1 MSQLPRQL
9 SAPSLR
15 LNDEPS
21 SFAAP
26 PEEFSR
32 PDVSAPGIAGDAFA
46 ASFGQS
52 NLVVGFLNWFDK
64 LGLAAD
70 DPTGWYDEKRGGLWL
85 EQNKRTL
92 ETEYGLTP
100 EQVLKETGGKSRLW
114 DIVGVLENQQDRRR
128 LADVAKYTAD
138 GDYSSAAAAVAGS
151 LTGSI
156 ADPTILIPTT
166 TTLPRLAGSV
176 FGTIKAGAKVRTM
189 GSLFKSGLRKT
200 SSVTSA
206 TSST

>member
-1 MSQLPRQL
+1 MSQLPMRLPIDSVQL
-9 SAPSLR
+9 PPDPSEFR
-15 LNDEPS
+15 G
-21 SFAAP
+21 P

-85 EQNKRTL
+85 EENKRTL

-100 EQVLKETGGKSRLW
+100 EQILKETGGKSSLW

-138 GDYSSAAAAVAGS
+138 GGFGGLITHGRRVALARREWPLTRMLGEGS
-151 LTGSI
+151 RI
-156 ADPTILIPTT
+156 QI
-166 TTLPRLAGSV
+166 
-176 FGTIKAGAKVRTM
+176 
-189 GSLFKSGLRKT
+189 
-200 SSVTSA
+200 
-206 TSST
+206 